1 MIRQPP
7 RPNRTDTLFP
17 YTTRFRSRA
26 AARSSGAG
34 PVVTLRRQSCGST
47 AAMASTVLG
56 WNGSMMPTVS
66 AAMQGPLRL
75 LKVKFGH
82 DRRER
87 RSCAMILPLFRA
99 QDRGRGDKRPINSQ
113 QAERSEEHTS
123 ELQTLMRISHA
134 VFFY

>member
-1 MIRQPP
+1 
-7 RPNRTDTLFP
+7 
-17 YTTRFRSRA
+17 
-26 AARSSGAG
+26 
-34 PVVTLRRQSCGST
+34 
-47 AAMASTVLG
+47 MASTVLG

-99 QDRGRGDKRPINSQ
+99 QDRGRGDQRPINSQ
-113 QAERSEEHTS
+113 QAE
-123 ELQTLMRISHA
+123 ISNGYAPPIVPEPARHA
-134 VFFY
+134 ESPGSRDKQAWIAPSRH

>member
-1 MIRQPP
+1 
-7 RPNRTDTLFP
+7 
-17 YTTRFRSRA
+17 
-26 AARSSGAG
+26 
-34 PVVTLRRQSCGST
+34 
-47 AAMASTVLG
+47 MASTVLG

-113 QAERSEEHTS
+113 QAEISHGYAPPIVSEHAGNAESAGPSEQPEWIDPRRQQHHRSEEHTS
-123 ELQTLMRISHA
+123 ELQSLMRISYA
-134 VFFY
+134 VFRLQK

>member
-1 MIRQPP
+1 
-7 RPNRTDTLFP
+7 
-17 YTTRFRSRA
+17 
-26 AARSSGAG
+26 
-34 PVVTLRRQSCGST
+34 
-47 AAMASTVLG
+47 MASTVLG

-113 QAERSEEHTS
+113 QAE
-123 ELQTLMRISHA
+123 ISHGYA
-134 VFFY
+134 PHLVPEHAGNADSAGPHGQPEGMAPRLRKHHGGPTGEERPED

>member
-1 MIRQPP
+1 
-7 RPNRTDTLFP
+7 
-17 YTTRFRSRA
+17 
-26 AARSSGAG
+26 
-34 PVVTLRRQSCGST
+34 
-47 AAMASTVLG
+47 MASTVLG

-99 QDRGRGDKRPINSQ
+99 QDRGSGDKRPINSP
-113 QAERSEEHTS
+113 QAEISHGYAPPIVSEHAGNAASAGTS
-123 ELQTLMRISHA
+123 EQPDWIDPRRHPHHGGQDMNSVLSGKRVYERVNLICRHL
-134 VFFY
+134 VKKKK